1 MEANMKL
8 TTQLFPDNIF
18 SDISLTFR
26 KIHDISLTAV
36 KFPRHFQVFH
46 TSGQPDAITRRQP

>member
-18 SDISLTFR
+18 F
-26 KIHDISLTAV
+26 
-36 KFPRHFQVFH
+36 RHF
-46 TSGQPDAITRRQP
+46 PDF